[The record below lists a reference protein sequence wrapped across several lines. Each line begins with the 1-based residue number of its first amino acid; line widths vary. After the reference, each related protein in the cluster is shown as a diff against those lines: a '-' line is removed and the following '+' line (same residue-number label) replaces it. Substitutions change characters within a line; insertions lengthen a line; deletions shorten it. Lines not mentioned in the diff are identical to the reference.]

1 MHNKI
6 VNYIDAKNGRHLY
19 SIPFYDPDNLYEG
32 WFYKSGDKYKTYEEY
47 LKERDNDANQG

>member
-32 WFYKSGDKYKTYEEY
+32 WIYKSGDKYKTYEEY
-47 LKERDNDANQG
+47 LKERDNDANQD